1 MKQRE
6 STLINMILSL
16 VLVTLIAGISLG
28 YVNEITKGPKA
39 QAMLEKKIQA
49 LQNVLPPFNN
59 NPVEDLILVASDIQ
73 IDSIEVYLAFDNTN
87 LKGVAIIGS
96 SKNGF
101 SGLVRVMVG
110 FKEDGSIQ
118 NIEVLE
124 QKETPGLGTKMKD
137 EKFLKQ
143 FRGVDPSN
151 FDLRDKKDG
160 GQVDGLTGATITTRA
175 FGEAVQMAY
184 DIFQQEGETISQDKN

>member
-110 FKEDGSIQ
+110 FREDGSIQ

-143 FRGVDPSN
+143 FRGVDPSH

-184 DIFQQEGETISQDKN
+184 DIFQQEGETILQDKN

>member
-1 MKQRE
+1 MKKRE

-16 VLVTLIAGISLG
+16 VLVTLIAGFSLG
-28 YVNEITKGPKA
+28 YVNEVTKGPKA

-59 NPVEDLILVASDIQ
+59 NPVEDLILVPGNIQ
-73 IDSIEVYLAFDNTN
+73 MDSIEVYPAYDNTN

-96 SKNGF
+96 SENGF
-101 SGLVRVMVG
+101 SGLIKLMVG
-110 FKEDGSIQ
+110 FNEDGSIQ

-143 FRGVDPSN
+143 FRGVDPLHFN
-151 FDLRDKKDG
+151 LRDKKDG
-160 GQVDGLTGATITTRA
+160 GQVDGLTGATISTRA

-184 DIFQQEGETISQDKN
+184 DIFQKEEEKILQDKD

>member
-16 VLVTLIAGISLG
+16 VLVTFIAGISLG

-39 QAMLEKKIQA
+39 KAMLKKKIKA
-49 LQNVLPPFNN
+49 LQKVLPAFNN
-59 NPVEDLILVASDIQ
+59 NPVEDLVLVPYAKLE
-73 IDSIEVYLAFDNTN
+73 DSIEVYPAYDNSN
-87 LKGVAIIGS
+87 LKGLAIIGS
-96 SKNGF
+96 SENGF
-101 SGLVRVMVG
+101 SGLVKLMVG
-110 FKEDGSIQ
+110 FREDGSIQ

-143 FRGVDPSN
+143 FREVDPLQ

-160 GQVDGLTGATITTRA
+160 GQIDGLTGATITTRA
-175 FGEAVQMAY
+175 FGEAVQMAHEIY
-184 DIFQQEGETISQDKN
+184 QQEGETLLQDKE

>member
-110 FKEDGSIQ
+110 FREDGSIQ
-118 NIEVLE
+118 NIEAKTLPNK
-124 QKETPGLGTKMKD
+124 KE
-137 EKFLKQ
+137 
-143 FRGVDPSN
+143 
-151 FDLRDKKDG
+151 
-160 GQVDGLTGATITTRA
+160 
-175 FGEAVQMAY
+175 
-184 DIFQQEGETISQDKN
+184 SQ